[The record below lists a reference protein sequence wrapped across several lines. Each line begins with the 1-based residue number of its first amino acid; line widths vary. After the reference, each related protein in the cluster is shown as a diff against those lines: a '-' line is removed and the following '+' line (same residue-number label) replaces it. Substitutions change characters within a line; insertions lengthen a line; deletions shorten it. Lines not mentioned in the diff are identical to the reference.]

1 MVSYTEVSEGVRA
14 AIAAYNHALDDGK
27 TDAIVALFCADGTAD
42 LDGVGSFQGH
52 DALRV
57 AYDQFKPVVPQR
69 HVISNT
75 LLTSWGDGEATATS
89 DLLFMTK
96 GDGGWSIHLVGRYHD
111 TLHHDG
117 DQWRFHHRELRW
129 A

>member
-1 MVSYTEVSEGVRA
+1 MTTSDVAEGVRA
-14 AIAAYNHALDDGK
+14 AIAAYNHALDDGR
-27 TDAIVALFCADGTAD
+27 TDDIVALFCADGVAD

-52 DALRV
+52 DALRA

-75 LLTSWGDGEATATS
+75 MLTSATDHEVSAIS
-89 DLLFMTK
+89 DLAFMTK
-96 GDGGWSIHLVGRYHD
+96 GDAGWTIHLVGRYHD
-111 TLHHDG
+111 TLHCDDG
-117 DQWRFHHRELRW
+117 TWRFHRRELRW